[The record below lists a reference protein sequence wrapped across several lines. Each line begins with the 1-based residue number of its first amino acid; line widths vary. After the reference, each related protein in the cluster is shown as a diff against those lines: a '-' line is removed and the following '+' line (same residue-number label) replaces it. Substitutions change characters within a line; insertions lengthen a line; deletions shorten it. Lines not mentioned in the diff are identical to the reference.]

1 MFVSVNVYVVTL
13 RISGKLAAF
22 TVIYWSLQ
30 NDKMHANW
38 ADILIMS
45 MIYSVCKH
53 HRINTKSGN

>member
-22 TVIYWSLQ
+22 IVIYWSLQ

-38 ADILIMS
+38 ADILTMS

-53 HRINTKSGN
+53 HHTKTKN